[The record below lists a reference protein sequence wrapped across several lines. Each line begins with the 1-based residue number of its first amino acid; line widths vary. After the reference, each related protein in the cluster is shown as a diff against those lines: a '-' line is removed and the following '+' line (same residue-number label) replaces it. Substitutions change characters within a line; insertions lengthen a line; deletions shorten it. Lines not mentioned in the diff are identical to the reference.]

1 MDSKISASHLQGV
14 SETLLLALY
23 HRGIESLRRKSII
36 RDEKALELVAS
47 IDYDFSKFGKAHVGV
62 PIRSKLMDEIVL
74 NFLQRYP
81 DATVVN
87 LGAGLDTQF
96 FRVDNGHAIW
106 YDIDLPD
113 SIQLRRRFFDETDRY
128 HMMACSALDF
138 SWMDK
143 VEQHS
148 PIMFVAAGLLPYLPP
163 DNVRRLI
170 DVLSTRFPGSEIVF
184 DTVSEWVSKRSLAGK
199 AKFGSF
205 TQPPMPWGI
214 ARNELTNGK
223 YPVPGLEIL
232 RNQDLRGH
240 HRWRWGLSGVVSL
253 LPYFRDRLHVSVVH
267 GRFIALLI
275 TTVLSN
281 ISRMLTEEPPVLLF

>member
-1 MDSKISASHLQGV
+1 MKRKISASHLHGV

-23 HRGIESLRRKSII
+23 HRGIESQRRRSII
-36 RDEKALELVAS
+36 RDEKAIELVAS
-47 IDYDFSKFGKAHVGV
+47 IDYDFSKFGKSHVGV

-74 NFLQRYP
+74 NFLQHSP

-113 SIQLRRRFFDETDRY
+113 IIQLRRRFFNETDRY
-128 HMMACSALDF
+128 RMIACSALDF

-143 VEQHS
+143 IEQHS
-148 PIMFVAAGLLPYLPP
+148 AIMFVAAGLLPYLPP
-163 DNVRRLI
+163 DNVKRLI
-170 DVLSTRFPGSEIVF
+170 EVLSTRFPGSEIVF
-184 DTVSEWVSKRSLAGK
+184 DTVSEWVSKRSVAGK

-205 TQPPMPWGI
+205 TQPPMLWGI
-214 ARNELTNGK
+214 GKNELANDK
-223 YPVPGLEIL
+223 CPVPGLKIL
-232 RNQDLRGH
+232 RHQDLRGH
-240 HRWRWGLSGVVSL
+240 HRWRWGLSGLVSL
-253 LPYFRDRLHVSVVH
+253 IPYLRDRVYVSVVH
-267 GRFIALLI
+267 GRFITLLI

-281 ISRMLTEEPPVLLF
+281 FSRMLTEEPSIPLF